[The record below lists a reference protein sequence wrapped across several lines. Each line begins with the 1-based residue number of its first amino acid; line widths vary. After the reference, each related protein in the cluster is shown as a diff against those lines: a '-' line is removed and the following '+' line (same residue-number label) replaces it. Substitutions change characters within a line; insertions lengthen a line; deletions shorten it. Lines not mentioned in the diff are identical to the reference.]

1 MESWGG
7 GWIRQTLQ
15 ELQMLS
21 SVPSLG
27 GCDLL
32 VSMPPMSSPKS
43 NHNDIMLIHVNDKEM
58 RRYIVGKIQ
67 LNHFLPALP
76 I

>member
-27 GCDLL
+27 LNA
-32 VSMPPMSSPKS
+32 PMSSPKS
-43 NHNDIMLIHVNDKEM
+43 NHIMLIHVNDKEM

-67 LNHFLPALP
+67 LNHFLRALP

>member
-21 SVPSLG
+21 SFPSLG
-27 GCDLL
+27 VCDCHHLA
-32 VSMPPMSSPKS
+32 PMSSPKS